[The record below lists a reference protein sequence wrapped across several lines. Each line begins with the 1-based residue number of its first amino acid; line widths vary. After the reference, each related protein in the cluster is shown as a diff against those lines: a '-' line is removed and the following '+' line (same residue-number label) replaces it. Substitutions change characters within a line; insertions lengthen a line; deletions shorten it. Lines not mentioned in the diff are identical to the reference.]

1 MLEVQVEQEQEQSF
15 ASIKVV
21 GCGGG
26 GTNAVNRMVEAK
38 LKGVDFIAVNTDRQA
53 LSTSH
58 ADTTLQIGEK
68 LTKGLGAGAIPEIGK
83 RAAEESREEIAQL
96 LKGAD
101 LVFVTAGMGG
111 GTGTGAAPVVAD
123 IARELNCL
131 TIGVVT
137 KPFQFEGKQRMRNAE
152 TGINELKQYVDTLVV
167 IPNDRLLQVVSKG
180 TSMLEAFRVADDVL
194 RQGIQGISD
203 LIALPATIN
212 LDFAD
217 VKTIMESG
225 GMAHIGIGTGKG
237 ENRMV
242 QAAKNAVASPLL
254 ETKIDGARAVLINVT
269 GGEDMPILDINEA
282 ARLIQ
287 ESADSEA
294 NIIFGAG
301 VDNSLKDEVRIT
313 VIATGFEK
321 TAFPTRESK
330 KKPLRPAA
338 VPYGTA
344 SAAFNPYENR
354 APVDASASQAP
365 AFEAPQVP
373 NMYDQSEQSFFPT
386 GGRPGPMPP
395 QVGAPQG
402 YVPPSYQTPQA
413 YVPGQQPQGQPVPNP
428 YQPPAMQPHQP
439 PAAEKDDL
447 GVPAYLRRGSK
458 K

>member
-1 MLEVQVEQEQEQSF
+1 MLELHVEQEQQQSF

-26 GTNAVNRMVEAK
+26 GANAVNRMVDAG
-38 LKGVDFIAVNTDRQA
+38 LKGVDFIAVNTDKQA
-53 LSTSH
+53 LSSSK
-58 ADTTLQIGEK
+58 ADTKLQIGEK
-68 LTKGLGAGAIPEIGK
+68 LTKGLGAGAVPEIGK

-131 TIGVVT
+131 TIAVVT
-137 KPFQFEGKQRMRNAE
+137 KPFQFEGKQRMKNAE
-152 TGINELKQYVDTLVV
+152 SGISELKQFVDTLVV

-217 VKTIMESG
+217 VKTVMESG

-237 ENRMV
+237 ENKMIE
-242 QAAKNAVASPLL
+242 AAKNAVASPLL
-254 ETKIDGARAVLINVT
+254 ETKIDGARAVLINIT
-269 GGEDMPILDINEA
+269 GNADMGILDINEA

-287 ESADSEA
+287 EAADSEA

-301 VDNSLKDEVRIT
+301 VDDSLKDEVRIT

-321 TAFPTRESK
+321 TAFPTRESRK
-330 KKPLRPAA
+330 KAA
-338 VPYGTA
+338 TRTSVPYGAATA
-344 SAAFNPYENR
+344 AYNPYENR
-354 APVDASASQAP
+354 GQAEG
-365 AFEAPQVP
+365 EAPQFDAPPVASL
-373 NMYDQSEQSFFPT
+373 YEQDAAPYFPPT
-386 GGRPGPMPP
+386 GRPGIT
-395 QVGAPQG
+395 QAPQ
-402 YVPPSYQTPQA
+402 PAIPQPF
-413 YVPGQQPQGQPVPNP
+413 VPGAYQQQYMPAQQQNAPPVPYQQPANQ
-428 YQPPAMQPHQP
+428 QPPAN
-439 PAAEKDDL
+439 EKDDL
-447 GVPAYLRRGSK
+447 GVPAYLRRGSRK
-458 K
+458 